1 MPGPGRSILL
11 AAALAGAAL
20 GAGPAVGAKH
30 HRKARL
36 IATKA
41 RAHGHVP
48 ARAASRP
55 PLVGTLPLTGPAT
68 TPTTTDPVPT
78 TPPPSCPTALGVT
91 EDEYHTRLSRSAACP
106 GALLVELRNSGE
118 DDHDLKIVN
127 TGDGTVAATW
137 AIAHPGDAVQ
147 KHLTLPAGTYHLFC
161 TLTDG
166 NGIHEQLGMS
176 ATLTIG

>member
-48 ARAASRP
+48 AHAASRP
-55 PLVGTLPLTGPAT
+55 PLVGTLPVTGPAT

-78 TPPPSCPTALGVT
+78 TPPPCSVLPETGIAAVAMGARLGWSNFPP
-91 EDEYHTRLSRSAACP
+91 DRR
-106 GALLVELRNSGE
+106 GRGNLRAWSG
-118 DDHDLKIVN
+118 
-127 TGDGTVAATW
+127 GR
-137 AIAHPGDAVQ
+137 
-147 KHLTLPAGTYHLFC
+147 
-161 TLTDG
+161 
-166 NGIHEQLGMS
+166 
-176 ATLTIG
+176 